1 MSLRRA
7 VIVLLSGAAT
17 LVAGIALPAV
27 ASARPNQDNIY
38 VQQGD
43 QLSPPSNVGLL
54 SVTLAA
60 SSNITSLTVSLF
72 DVCGGTDKL
81 DLPISAFTVP
91 PNQGDG
97 SYHAWTLTNP
107 INTGQLVIGSYCVE
121 VTAMD
126 VGGGSISDAF

>member
-7 VIVLLSGAAT
+7 VIVLLSGAALQIT
-17 LVAGIALPAV
+17 GIALLWPPAV
-27 ASARPNQDNIY
+27 ASARPDQGSIS

-60 SSNITSLTVSLF
+60 PSNITSLTVSLF

-81 DLPISAFTVP
+81 DLPMTDFTVP
-91 PNQGDG
+91 VNQGDG
-97 SYHAWTLTNP
+97 YYHAWTLMNP
-107 INTGQLVIGSYCVE
+107 ITTGQLTIGSYCVL
-121 VTAMD
+121 
-126 VGGGSISDAF
+126 